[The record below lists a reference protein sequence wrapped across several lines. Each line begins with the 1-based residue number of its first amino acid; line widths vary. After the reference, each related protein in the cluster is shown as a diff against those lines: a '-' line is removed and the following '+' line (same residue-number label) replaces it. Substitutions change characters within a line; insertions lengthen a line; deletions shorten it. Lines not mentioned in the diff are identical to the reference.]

1 MSDFEALCN
10 SMGLGPSST
19 DDDDRLY
26 GPVMLAM
33 RNCYLG
39 PLMRVEADSRART
52 AQNQF
57 ISAVD
62 AWLEV
67 KASSCPYA

>member
-1 MSDFEALCN
+1 
-10 SMGLGPSST
+10 
-19 DDDDRLY
+19 
-26 GPVMLAM
+26 MLAM
-33 RNCYLG
+33 RNRYLG

-67 KASSCPYA
+67 RASSCPYA

>member
-1 MSDFEALCN
+1 
-10 SMGLGPSST
+10 MGLGPSST
-19 DDDDRLY
+19 DDHDRLY
-26 GPVMLAM
+26 GLVMLA
-33 RNCYLG
+33 RLNCYLG

-52 AQNQF
+52 AQKQF

-67 KASSCPYA
+67 RASPCPYT